1 MKFDFKKNIQNVIA
15 VVMLVAIVLAVVF
28 TNKKEKVEVVKEIG
42 LLQTVKERGYLICG
56 VNANLPGFS
65 AQDESGNWSG
75 LDVDFC
81 KAVSAAIFGDAT
93 KVEYVGLNAAQR
105 FPTLASGEIDLLARN
120 TTWTIS
126 RDVNLMFEFAGV
138 NYYDGQGFLI
148 PTELGI
154 KSAKGLDGAFVCI
167 TKETTSELN
176 LNDYFAE
183 NNMAY
188 RPIYV
193 EGNKDA
199 KAKLFAGECDVFTTD
214 ASGLASARSGAEN
227 PEDWIVLPE
236 IISKEPLGPLVR
248 QGDQEWEDVVRWT
261 HFVMVNAE
269 EAGITSKNVD
279 EMLTAKSKEVKRIL
293 GVEGYIGP
301 MLGLGM
307 KFGYNIIKQVVNY
320 GESYERNVG
329 PNTPLALER
338 GLNKLWKDGGVMY
351 VPPIR

>member
-1 MKFDFKKNIQNVIA
+1 MKKLLMILIATLFLVGCQSTKNIKIE
-15 VVMLVAIVLAVVF
+15 
-28 TNKKEKVEVVKEIG
+28 KEVG
-42 LLQTVKERGYLICG
+42 LLKTVQERGFLICG
-56 VNANLPGFS
+56 VNAGLPGFS
-65 AQDESGNWSG
+65 AQDDAGNWSG

-81 KAVSAAIFGDAT
+81 RAVAAGIFGDSS
-93 KVEYVGLNAAQR
+93 KVEFVGLNASQR
-105 FPTLASGEIDLLARN
+105 FPTLASGNIDVLARN

-138 NYYDGQGFLI
+138 NYYDGQGFLV
-148 PTELGI
+148 PTDLNI
-154 KSAKGLDGAFVCI
+154 KSATELNGAFVCI
-167 TKETTSELN
+167 TAETTSELN

-188 RPIYV
+188 KPVYV

-214 ASGLASARSGAEN
+214 ASGLASARAGAEN
-227 PEDWIVLPE
+227 PDDWMVLPE

-261 HFVMVNAE
+261 MFIMINAE

-279 EMLTAKSKEVKRIL
+279 LMLTSKSKEVKRIL

-307 KFGYNIIKQVVNY
+307 KFGYNIIQQVGNY
-320 GESYERNVG
+320 GESFERNVG
-329 PNTPLALER
+329 EETPLALER
-338 GLNKLWKDGGVMY
+338 GLNNLWNNGGILY

>member
-1 MKFDFKKNIQNVIA
+1 MKLNFKKNIQNIIA

-28 TNKKEKVEVVKEIG
+28 TNKKEKIEVVKEIG

-105 FPTLASGEIDLLARN
+105 FPTLASGAIDLLARN

-154 KSAKGLDGAFVCI
+154 KSAKGLNGAFVCI

-307 KFGYNIIKQVVNY
+307 KFGYNIIKHVGNY

>member
-1 MKFDFKKNIQNVIA
+1 MNKIGLILA
-15 VVMLVAIVLAVVF
+15 LIIVLAIPVSGYF
-28 TNKKEKVEVVKEIG
+28 GDKPNKIVIEKEIG
-42 LLQTVKERGYLICG
+42 LLQTVKERGYIVCG
-56 VNANLPGFS
+56 VNSGLPGFA
-65 AQDESGNWSG
+65 AQDEEGNWTG

-81 KAVSAAIFGDAT
+81 RAVSAAVFGDAD
-93 KVEYVGLNAAQR
+93 KVEYIGLNSAQR
-105 FPTLASGEIDLLARN
+105 FPTLASKSIDILSRN

-138 NYYDGQGFLI
+138 SYYDGQGFLI

-154 KSAKGLDGAFVCI
+154 TSATQLDGAFVCI
-167 TKETTSELN
+167 TPETTSELN

-183 NNMAY
+183 QNMAY
-188 RPIYV
+188 MPVYV

-214 ASGLASARSGAEN
+214 ASGLASARAGADN
-227 PEDWIVLPE
+227 PEDWVVLPE

-248 QGDQEWEDVVRWT
+248 QGDQEWEDIVRWT
-261 HFVMVNAE
+261 HFIMINAE
-269 EAGITSKNVD
+269 EAGITMYNVDLMLTSKN
-279 EMLTAKSKEVKRIL
+279 KEVKRIL

-307 KFGYNIIKQVVNY
+307 KFGYNIIKQVGNY
-320 GESYERNVG
+320 GESFERNVG

-338 GLNKLWKDGGVMY
+338 GLNNLWKNGGVMY

>member
-1 MKFDFKKNIQNVIA
+1 MKKLLMILIA
-15 VVMLVAIVLAVVF
+15 TLFLVGCQSTKSI
-28 TNKKEKVEVVKEIG
+28 KIEKEVW
-42 LLQTVKERGYLICG
+42 LLKTVQERGFLICG
-56 VNANLPGFS
+56 VNAGLPGFY
-65 AQDESGNWSG
+65 AKDEEGNWSG

-81 KAVSAAIFGDAT
+81 KAIAAGIFGDSS
-93 KVEYVGLNAAQR
+93 KVEFVGLNASQR
-105 FPTLASGEIDLLARN
+105 FPTLASGNIDVLARN

-138 NYYDGQGFLI
+138 NYYDGQGFLV
-148 PTELGI
+148 PVDLDI
-154 KSAKGLDGAFVCI
+154 KSATELNGAFVCI
-167 TKETTSELN
+167 TAETTSELN

-188 RPIYV
+188 KPVYV

-214 ASGLASARSGAEN
+214 ASGLASARAGAEN
-227 PEDWIVLPE
+227 PDDWIVLPE

-261 HFVMVNAE
+261 MFIMINAE

-279 EMLTAKSKEVKRIL
+279 LMLTSKSKEVKRIL

-307 KFGYNIIKQVVNY
+307 KFGYNIIQQVGNY
-320 GESYERNVG
+320 GESFERNVG

-338 GLNKLWKDGGVMY
+338 GLNNLWNNGGILY

>member
-1 MKFDFKKNIQNVIA
+1 MKLNFKKNIQNIIA

-42 LLQTVKERGYLICG
+42 LLQQVKERGYLICG

-105 FPTLASGEIDLLARN
+105 FPTLASGAIDLLARN

-154 KSAKGLDGAFVCI
+154 KSAKGLNGAFVCI

-269 EAGITSKNVD
+269 EVGITSRNVD
-279 EMLTAKSKEVKRIL
+279 DMLTAKSKEVKRIL

-307 KFGYNIIKQVVNY
+307 KFGYNIIKQVGNY

>member
-1 MKFDFKKNIQNVIA
+1 MKLNFKKNIQNIIA

-105 FPTLASGEIDLLARN
+105 FPTLASGAIDLLARN

-154 KSAKGLDGAFVCI
+154 KSAKGLNGAFVCI

-214 ASGLASARSGAEN
+214 ASGLASARSGAEDPSN
-227 PEDWIVLPE
+227 WVVLPE

-307 KFGYNIIKQVVNY
+307 KFGYNIIKQVGNY

>member
-1 MKFDFKKNIQNVIA
+1 MKLNFKKNIQNIIA

-28 TNKKEKVEVVKEIG
+28 TNKKETVEVVKEIG
-42 LLQTVKERGYLICG
+42 LLQTVKERGYVICG

-105 FPTLASGEIDLLARN
+105 FPTLASGAIDLLARN

-154 KSAKGLDGAFVCI
+154 KSAKGLNGAFVCI

-214 ASGLASARSGAEN
+214 ASGLASARSGAED
-227 PEDWIVLPE
+227 PSKWVVLPE

-269 EAGITSKNVD
+269 EAGITSRNVD
-279 EMLTAKSKEVKRIL
+279 EMLTSKSKEVKRIL

-307 KFGYNIIKQVVNY
+307 KFGYNIIKHVGNY

>member
-1 MKFDFKKNIQNVIA
+1 MKLNFKKNIQNIIA

-154 KSAKGLDGAFVCI
+154 KSAKGLNGAFVCI

-214 ASGLASARSGAEN
+214 ASGLASARSGAED
-227 PEDWIVLPE
+227 PSKWVVLPE

-307 KFGYNIIKQVVNY
+307 KFGYNIIKQVGNY

>member
-1 MKFDFKKNIQNVIA
+1 MKLNFKKNIQNIIA
-15 VVMLVAIVLAVVF
+15 VVMLVAIVLAVIF
-28 TNKKEKVEVVKEIG
+28 TNKKETVEVVKEIG
-42 LLQTVKERGYLICG
+42 LLQTVKERGYVICG

-81 KAVSAAIFGDAT
+81 KAVSAAIFGDAN
-93 KVEYVGLNAAQR
+93 KVEYIGLNAAQR
-105 FPTLASGEIDLLARN
+105 FPTLASKEIDLLARN

-154 KSAKGLDGAFVCI
+154 DSAKGLNGAFVCI

-214 ASGLASARSGAEN
+214 ASGLASARSGAED
-227 PEDWIVLPE
+227 PSKWVVLPE

-269 EAGITSKNVD
+269 EAGITSRNVD
-279 EMLTAKSKEVKRIL
+279 EMLTSKSKEVKRIL

-307 KFGYNIIKQVVNY
+307 KFGYNIIKHVGNY

>member
-1 MKFDFKKNIQNVIA
+1 MKLNFKKNIQNIIA

-105 FPTLASGEIDLLARN
+105 FPTLASGAIDLLARN

-154 KSAKGLDGAFVCI
+154 KSAKGLNGAFVCI

-307 KFGYNIIKQVVNY
+307 KFGYNIIKHVGNY